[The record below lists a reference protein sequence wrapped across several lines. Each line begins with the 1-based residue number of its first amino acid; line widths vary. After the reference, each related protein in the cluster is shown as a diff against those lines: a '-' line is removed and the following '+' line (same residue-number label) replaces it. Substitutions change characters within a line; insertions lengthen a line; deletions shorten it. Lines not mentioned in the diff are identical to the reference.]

1 MAEMRPLIV
10 KLAKVVGGVSG
21 IVNKI
26 DENAPEYYSLA
37 AILSDEEAE
46 VAIAA
51 GLRKERTA
59 QELAKKLGKPLEE
72 VREIAETLA
81 WKGIFRVNL
90 DPNDKTDHYYMQ
102 IFAPGIMEMVR

>member
-21 IVNKI
+21 I
-26 DENAPEYYSLA
+26 
-37 AILSDEEAE
+37 
-46 VAIAA
+46 
-51 GLRKERTA
+51 
-59 QELAKKLGKPLEE
+59 

>member
-10 KLAKVVGGVSG
+10 KLAKVVGSVSG
-21 IVNKI
+21 I
-26 DENAPEYYSLA
+26 
-37 AILSDEEAE
+37 
-46 VAIAA
+46 
-51 GLRKERTA
+51 
-59 QELAKKLGKPLEE
+59 

>member
-1 MAEMRPLIV
+1 MRRDKGVLLMAEMRPLIV

-21 IVNKI
+21 I
-26 DENAPEYYSLA
+26 
-37 AILSDEEAE
+37 
-46 VAIAA
+46 
-51 GLRKERTA
+51 
-59 QELAKKLGKPLEE
+59 

>member
-21 IVNKI
+21 IV
-26 DENAPEYYSLA
+26 
-37 AILSDEEAE
+37 
-46 VAIAA
+46 
-51 GLRKERTA
+51 
-59 QELAKKLGKPLEE
+59 
-72 VREIAETLA
+72 REIAETLA
-81 WKGIFRVNL
+81 WKGIFRVYL

>member
-21 IVNKI
+21 I
-26 DENAPEYYSLA
+26 
-37 AILSDEEAE
+37 
-46 VAIAA
+46 
-51 GLRKERTA
+51 
-59 QELAKKLGKPLEE
+59 

-90 DPNDKTDHYYMQ
+90 DPNDKKDHYYMQ